1 MAIWFVLLTSGAYL
15 LGSVPASYLAARLF
29 RGIDLRQCGTG
40 QVGAGNLWRMTS
52 WKLGLP
58 VGLFDLSKG
67 LAMVLVAKSAG
78 LDVSQ
83 QLAAGLAVIAGH
95 NWPLFLRFNGGRGI
109 STTMGVIF
117 ILPLIND
124 VTRWT
129 LIAFFVLPIIGALIL
144 RSSPLPVLA
153 GAALLPVVS
162 WAFHD
167 PLPVILGYLAVFLVI
182 VIKRLT
188 VPRSADAASV
198 GQRHLL
204 LNRLFFDRDISD
216 KRAWMYRKPAKQA

>member
-67 LAMVLVAKSAG
+67 LAMVLVAESAG

-153 GAALLPVVS
+153 GAAALPVVS
-162 WAFHD
+162 WVFHD
-167 PLPVILGYLAVFLVI
+167 PLPVTLGYLAIFLVI

-198 GQRHLL
+198 SQRHLL

-216 KRAWMYRKPAKQA
+216 KRAWMYRKPAEQE

>member
-1 MAIWFVLLTSGAYL
+1 MTIWFVLLVLGAYL
-15 LGSVPASYLAARLF
+15 LGSVPASYIAAKLF
-29 RGIDLRQCGTG
+29 HGIDLRQYGTG
-40 QVGAGNLWRMTS
+40 QVGGGNLWRMTS

-67 LAMVLVAKSAG
+67 LVMVCVAASVG
-78 LDVSQ
+78 LDIAQ
-83 QLAAGLAVIAGH
+83 QLVVGLAAIIGH
-95 NWPLFLRFNGGRGI
+95 NWPVFLRFNGGRGI

-153 GAALLPVVS
+153 GAAALPVVS
-162 WAFHD
+162 WVFQD
-167 PLPVILGYLAVFLVI
+167 PLPVILGYLAIFLVI

-188 VPRSADAASV
+188 APRSADAASV
-198 GQRHLL
+198 SKRQLL
-204 LNRLFFDRDISD
+204 LNRLFFDRDIKD
-216 KRAWMYRKPAKQA
+216 RKVWMYRKPDE